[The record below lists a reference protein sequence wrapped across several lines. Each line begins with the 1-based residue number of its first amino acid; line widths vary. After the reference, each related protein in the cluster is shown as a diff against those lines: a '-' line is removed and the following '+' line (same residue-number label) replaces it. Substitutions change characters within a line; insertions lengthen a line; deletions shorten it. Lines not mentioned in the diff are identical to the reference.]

1 MKKYLKQISLLAAAV
16 LPCACMVGPDYEK
29 PDNSEFVDFE
39 KFANENG
46 LWKNAAPRDTA
57 ARGDWWEVFGDA
69 ELSKY
74 MRECAES
81 NPDLKS
87 LFFRF
92 EQAR

>member
-57 ARGDWWEVFGDA
+57 ARGDWWRYSATRSFPNT
-69 ELSKY
+69 
-74 MRECAES
+74 CA
-81 NPDLKS
+81 NAPK
-87 LFFRF
+87 
-92 EQAR
+92 ATPI